1 MYSRLVIG
9 LFGLVGMVGVTLGPF
24 VGRGVDNLVPWYASL
39 FAILMITL
47 FQSIQ
52 TGAGDIN
59 VAAVVIAT
67 IGLDVFSQMI
77 QVSLTTAIFG

>member
-24 VGRGVDNLVPWYASL
+24 VGRGIDNLVPWYASL
-39 FAILMITL
+39 FAILMIAL

>member
-1 MYSRLVIG
+1 MG
-9 LFGLVGMVGVTLGPF
+9 GVTLGPF
-24 VGRGVDNLVPWYASL
+24 VGRGIDNLVPWYATL
-39 FAILMITL
+39 FAIVMIIL

-67 IGLDVFSQMI
+67 IGLDVFRQMI
-77 QVSLTTAIFG
+77 QVSLTTAVFGYVICV